1 MDTAGDLLRDLA
13 VTADPAVANRYR
25 SVMSDRWNV
34 IYAFGGVTMA
44 AAASAARTH
53 VADPRYALR
62 SATASF
68 LAPMTA
74 GPLRYDVRT
83 LRAGKGS
90 RQLTVDVASEA
101 KGAADEGRSDLHLM
115 AIFAPDQPIDTRF
128 TDPVPPE
135 VPDPEDIRYEVPADY
150 PVHRLNYHRSVEVKT
165 AMGHLPWDPDFEPG
179 EAKWAGWFR
188 FRNTPRLPNGELDP
202 LGYIP
207 AADILG
213 PAMLQKR
220 GPTAEPMLVVSLEL
234 SVHFLANTRS
244 EWLLQQSEV
253 FQAADGYVS
262 GMVHLWDRDRNL
274 VATGIHRALMRPIDL
289 KVLTGG
295 RA

>member
-1 MDTAGDLLRDLA
+1 MDRAGDLLGDIR
-13 VTADPAVANRYR
+13 VTADAEVANRYR
-25 SVMSDRWNV
+25 GHLSDRWNV
-34 IYAFGGVTMA
+34 VYAFGGVTMA
-44 AAASAARTH
+44 AATSAARTH
-53 VADPRYALR
+53 VDDPRYALR
-62 SATASF
+62 SATATF
-68 LAPMTA
+68 LSPITA
-74 GPLRYDVRT
+74 GAVRFDART

-90 RQLTVDVASEA
+90 RQVAIDMAGE
-101 KGAADEGRSDLHLM
+101 GAAASAGDEPRSDLHLV
-115 AIFAPDQPIDTRF
+115 ATFAPDQPIDTRF
-128 TDPVPPE
+128 TNPVPPD
-135 VPDPEDIRYEVPADY
+135 VADPEDIQYEVPSDY

-179 EAKWAGWFR
+179 AAKWAGWFR
-188 FRNTPRLPNGELDP
+188 FRKTPRLPTGELDP

-234 SVHFLANTRS
+234 SVHFLTPTKS
-244 EWLLQQSEV
+244 EWLLQESEV

-274 VATGIHRALMRPIDL
+274 VATGIHRALMRPIDFRKL
-289 KVLTGG
+289 G
-295 RA
+295 R